1 MEVEADVRHRTAGAD
16 CGSDEYALGLAAL
29 FGAPLGAIGG
39 HVVEGAV
46 LLGLAVAVSIYL
58 VYVIIRPEKF

>member
-1 MEVEADVRHRTAGAD
+1 MEVEAGVRRRTGGAD
-16 CGSDEYALGLAAL
+16 RGSDGDALGLAAL
-29 FGAPLGAIGG
+29 FGAPLGAIGR

-58 VYVIIRPEKF
+58 VYVIIHPEKF